1 MVQYKLR
8 ILRSEVAD
16 LHDDVSAYAAEHRV
30 DPHLMPGLEPMRTT
44 NTSSPVL
51 YVAQL
56 DESFFDD
63 YPHWRQ
69 YIEQ

>member
-16 LHDDVSAYAAEHRV
+16 LHDDVSAYAAERRV
-30 DPHLMPGLEPMRTT
+30 DPRLMPGVDPMQTT
-44 NTSSPVL
+44 STYSPVL
-51 YVAQL
+51 YIAQL
-56 DESFFDD
+56 DESFFDE